1 LFTPFSQENSL
12 NPGTGLGLSIVLQIV
27 RSLGGTID
35 VHSELG
41 IGTKVKVSLTLNQAL
56 IPPPPLALDAK
67 YESSVVSTRKKTS
80 GLTLGLVEFDVS
92 LDISGTG
99 AGTFKVEPE
108 LSLSLQASLRSM
120 ATHWFGMKVT
130 ASESWEASPPDIYI
144 ANERPGV
151 YYPAP
156 IIILCSNASVYRAY
170 ARGTGQNAQ
179 NSDSGLVHFVS
190 KPYGPHK
197 LAKAFAFCLS
207 NASHSSTNF
216 GPQLPPLGTLDKGL
230 ASPQSLFRV
239 SPDSP
244 YHPAE
249 LHLRGEYFPVGAGFS
264 PGKPSEGNQSLAVAT
279 CDNKATTRKPV
290 LLLVEVNY
298 INLKLLE
305 TFTKK
310 SNYEY
315 DTAENGLLA
324 LQAVQ
329 NTRNLYDIIFMGKQI
344 LFLNVAAS

>member
-1 LFTPFSQENSL
+1 
-12 NPGTGLGLSIVLQIV
+12 
-27 RSLGGTID
+27 
-35 VHSELG
+35 
-41 IGTKVKVSLTLNQAL
+41 
-56 IPPPPLALDAK
+56 
-67 YESSVVSTRKKTS
+67 
-80 GLTLGLVEFDVS
+80 
-92 LDISGTG
+92 
-99 AGTFKVEPE
+99 
-108 LSLSLQASLRSM
+108 M
-120 ATHWFGMKVT
+120 
-130 ASESWEASPPDIYI
+130 
-144 ANERPGV
+144 
-151 YYPAP
+151 
-156 IIILCSNASVYRAY
+156 YRAY
-170 ARGTGQNAQ
+170 ARGAEQSAQ
-179 NSDSGLVHFVS
+179 NSDNGLVHFVS

-310 SNYEY
+310 NNYEY

-324 LQAVQ
+324 LQAFQ
-329 NTRNLYDIIFMGKQI
+329 NTRNLYDIIFMDISMPVMNGIDSARGIRKLEKERGQKPAMI
-344 LFLNVAAS
+344 IALTGLASASVRQEAFSSGINFFLTKPVSFNELRKFLNDWSPDMEPQTPGVSEKRI